1 MTAQP
6 IKAEASTKA
15 FDAQSVR
22 LDFPVLGQQVHG
34 KPLAFLDSAASAQ
47 KPNAVLDRLC
57 AVYSEH
63 YANIHRGLYALS
75 ERSTEAFE
83 ETRSKVANF
92 LNAATEKEIVF
103 TKGAT
108 EGINLVAHSY
118 GLTNLKPGDEIL
130 LSQMEHHANIVPWQQ
145 VAKQTGASIKVI
157 PIFDNGEL
165 DMETFSNT
173 LSERTKVVS
182 MLHTSNA
189 LGTELPMQEIIT
201 QAHQA
206 GAVVLVDACQ
216 SVVHQPID
224 VQALD
229 ADFLVFSG
237 HKLYGPNGTGVLYG
251 KYRLLEQMEPYQTG
265 GEMIENVDFEQG
277 STFQEPPLRFEAG
290 TPVIAEVIAL
300 GDAIDYVAAC
310 DREAVRSH
318 EKVLM
323 QKTTEAIRDL
333 QGFRIIGEAQ
343 NKAAIVSFIHSEAH
357 PNDIG
362 AILDQCGVAVR
373 AGHHCAMPLMKRL
386 NVPATV
392 RASFAMY
399 NTEQDVEA
407 LIIGLHKV
415 NKLFGAG

>member
-1 MTAQP
+1 MLM
-6 IKAEASTKA
+6 ASKLIVKQTKK
-15 FDAQSVR
+15 FDVHKVR
-22 LDFPVLGQQVHG
+22 CDFPVLGQQVHG

-47 KPNAVLDRLC
+47 KPDAVLKHLHT
-57 AVYSEH
+57 VYSED

-83 ETRSKVANF
+83 TTRSKVARF
-92 LNAATEKEIVF
+92 LNAASEKEIVF

-118 GLTNLKPGDEIL
+118 GLQHLKPGDEIL

-145 VAKQTGASIKVI
+145 VAKKTGASIEVV

-165 DMETFSNT
+165 DMEAFASKLN
-173 LSERTKVVS
+173 ERTKIVS
-182 MLHTSNA
+182 MLQTSNA
-189 LGTELPMQEIIT
+189 LGTELPMQEIIS
-201 QAHQA
+201 QAHQV

-216 SVVHQPID
+216 SIVHQPID
-224 VQALD
+224 VRALD

-251 KYRLLEQMEPYQTG
+251 KYHLLEQMTPYQTG

-277 STFQEPPLRFEAG
+277 TTFQEPPLRFEAG

-300 GDAIDYVAAC
+300 GTAIDYIRSF
-310 DREAVRSH
+310 DREAVHQH
-318 EKVLM
+318 EKALM
-323 QKTTEAIRDL
+323 QKATQAIRNL
-333 QGFRIIGEAQ
+333 PGFRIVGEAR
-343 NKAAIVSFIHSEAH
+343 NKAAIVSFIHTEAH

-386 NVPATV
+386 GLPATV

-399 NTEQDVEA
+399 NTEEDVEL
-407 LIIGLHKV
+407 LIAGLQKV